1 MKRTSGLCWYCK
13 KTVNLYARNQEAGKL
28 IEYAGKVLFEHHA
41 CSKLKQSET
50 PLKEEKK

>member
-13 KTVNLYARNQEAGKL
+13 KPVNLYARNQEAGKL

-41 CSKLKQSET
+41 CKDL
-50 PLKEEKK
+50 EKKNEATKEVK